1 MQHENEIVLATI
13 KRAHRK
19 MMREM
24 RVRTKLHLVLLSY
37 LREQMGWERDMAE
50 KDKKAIR
57 ERATAMVACAISMK
71 AGKAPKKV
79 DPEFEEFAAHINAML
94 VAREPFIS
102 VENDQIKIMEKS
114 VQKLPIWTDWAKDV
128 RGLGPKSLAVIIG
141 EVGDLSSYPS
151 HSHVWKRCGLA
162 VIDGNRQGGLAK
174 GSSKDAWIDH
184 GYNRQRRSMI
194 WVIGDAMINH
204 QIAKVKDAEGNDTG
218 ERIPKGPYG
227 EAYLSRK
234 KYELERDPEM
244 KPIVAHRRAQRYMEK
259 RLLKHL
265 WQAWR
270 RADGTLP
277 ERAMRSIPAANE
289 HRDAA

>member
-1 MQHENEIVLATI
+1 MPHETEAILGTI

-24 RVRTKLHLVLLSY
+24 RVRQKMHLVLLSY
-37 LREQMGWERDMAE
+37 LREQLGWSWDVAE
-50 KDKKAIR
+50 KDAKTIR
-57 ERATAMVACAISMK
+57 ERATAMVDCAIAMK
-71 AGKAPKKV
+71 AGKTPKKI
-79 DPEFEEFAAHINAML
+79 DPEFDEFAAHINAVL
-94 VAREPFIS
+94 AAREPFVA
-102 VENDQIKIMEKS
+102 VEKAQIKIMEKA
-114 VQKLPIWTDWAKDV
+114 VQKLPIWTEWAKDV

-141 EVGDLSSYPS
+141 EVGDPSDYPS

-162 VIDGNRQGGLAK
+162 VIGGNRQGGLAK
-174 GSSKDAWIDH
+174 GSSKDAWIEH

-204 QIAKVKDAEGNDTG
+204 QIGKVRDDEGNDTG
-218 ERIPKGPYG
+218 ERVPKGPYG
-227 EAYLSRK
+227 EAYLNRK
-234 KYELERDPEM
+234 QYELERDPEM

-270 RADGTLP
+270 RAEKP
-277 ERAMRSIPAANE
+277 EPHWATSSVPAANE

>member
-1 MQHENEIVLATI
+1 MQHETEAVLAII

-24 RVRTKLHLVLLSY
+24 RVRQKMHLVLLSY
-37 LREQMGWERDMAE
+37 LREQLGWERDLAE
-50 KDKKAIR
+50 KDAKVIR
-57 ERATAMVACAISMK
+57 ERAMGMVATAEAIRD
-71 AGKAPKKV
+71 GKTPKKV
-79 DPEFEEFAAHINAML
+79 DPEFDEFSSRI
-94 VAREPFIS
+94 IS
-102 VENDQIKIMEKS
+102 SLALSGLFEATERDQIKIMEKA
-114 VQKLPIWTDWAKDV
+114 VQKLPVWKAWAEGV

-141 EVGDLSSYPS
+141 ETGDLSGYPS

-162 VIDGNRQGGLAK
+162 VIDGNRQGGLRK
-174 GSSKDAWIDH
+174 GASADAWIEH

-194 WVIGDAMINH
+194 WVIGDTMIKA
-204 QIAKVKDAEGNDTG
+204 QVRKVKDAEGEDTG
-218 ERIPKGPYG
+218 AREAIGPYG
-227 EAYLSRK
+227 EAYLQRK

-270 RADGTLP
+270 RANVDVPNRVKGKF
-277 ERAMRSIPAANE
+277 PAANE